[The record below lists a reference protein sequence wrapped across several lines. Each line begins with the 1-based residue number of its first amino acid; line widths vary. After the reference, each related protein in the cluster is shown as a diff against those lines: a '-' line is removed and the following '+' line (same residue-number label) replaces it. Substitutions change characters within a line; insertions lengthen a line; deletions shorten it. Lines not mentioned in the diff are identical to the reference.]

1 MALVAAAA
9 TYLLVPLVRVF
20 AVRIGAMPEV
30 RDRDVHTTP
39 TPRLGGLAMY
49 GGLVA
54 GLLIAGKLP
63 YAGGKLAAEGDG
75 KTVIALIV
83 AGGIITVTGFLDDW
97 WGMDALIKLAGQVG
111 AAGVLVA
118 FGVSLPWL
126 PWPSSLGGT
135 VVLDPT
141 LGALITIMI
150 VVVMINAVN
159 FVDGLDGLAAGIVG
173 IAAMATWT
181 YSVALSRD
189 FGDTSI
195 NVTAAITSVLIGV
208 CLGFLP
214 HNFHPAKIFMGD
226 TGAMLIGL
234 VLASTMIT
242 VTPLETS
249 SINSFPVI
257 LPLLVPVAI
266 LVLPLLD
273 LVMAVIRRTSKG
285 LSPFA
290 PDRGHL
296 HHRLLD
302 IGHSHR
308 RSVLIMYAWT
318 FLFAFAVVAL
328 SIEGVPL
335 ILFPL
340 TVLLAVG
347 VLVMMAL
354 PRWRARR
361 DVVGVAGAGEPGA
374 DPATTAA
381 TSAATTP
388 SQAPRQPA
396 APGHPDDRASFGRE
410 APGGPAGAR
419 PAPGRPAPGGGGADH
434 PGSGRPPADRLV
446 AGRPPADRLV
456 AGRPPADH
464 SAAGR
469 PPVGGRSIFER
480 PADRPA
486 PNRPVDRPA
495 PDWPPADRPAS
506 GRPPASRPAG
516 GRSPADRPA
525 SDWPPADRTAA
536 GWPAADRAASGRPA
550 SGLPPA
556 DRPVPDRPADQA
568 RPDRRDR
575 PADGPPQVRPH
586 PYPPE
591 DPAARPVVGDDA
603 TKVSGLPDLSLS
615 APRPGFSNP
624 ETPI

>member
-1 MALVAAAA
+1 MREYLLMALVAAAV
-9 TYLLVPLVRVF
+9 TYLLVPLIRVF

-54 GLLIAGKLP
+54 GLLIAAELP
-63 YAGGKLAAEGDG
+63 YAGGKLAEGQG
-75 KTVIALIV
+75 KIVIALIA
-83 AGGIITVTGFLDDW
+83 AGGLITLTGFLDDW
-97 WGMDALIKLAGQVG
+97 LGMDALVKLAGQIG
-111 AAGVLVA
+111 AAGVLVI

-126 PWPSSLGGT
+126 PLPTALGGQT
-135 VVLDPT
+135 ILDST
-141 LGALITIMI
+141 LSPLITILI

-181 YSVALSRD
+181 YSVALSKD
-189 FGDTSI
+189 YGDTSI
-195 NVTAAITSVLIGV
+195 NATAVIASVLIGV

-234 VLASTMIT
+234 VLASTMIL
-242 VTPLETS
+242 VTPLDSS
-249 SINSFPVI
+249 SINRFPVI

-273 LVMAVIRRTSKG
+273 LIMAVIRRTSNG
-285 LSPFA
+285 LSPFS

-308 RSVLIMYAWT
+308 RSVMIMYAWT

-340 TVLLAVG
+340 TVLLAIG

-361 DVVGVAGAGEPGA
+361 DLGGTEGRGGEGRGGL
-374 DPATTAA
+374 D
-381 TSAATTP
+381 
-388 SQAPRQPA
+388 PA
-396 APGHPDDRASFGRE
+396 APVGPT
-410 APGGPAGAR
+410 GPAEGPGWHA
-419 PAPGRPAPGGGGADH
+419 PPGEQPPGR
-434 PGSGRPPADRLV
+434 
-446 AGRPPADRLV
+446 
-456 AGRPPADH
+456 
-464 SAAGR
+464 
-469 PPVGGRSIFER
+469 
-480 PADRPA
+480 
-486 PNRPVDRPA
+486 
-495 PDWPPADRPAS
+495 
-506 GRPPASRPAG
+506 
-516 GRSPADRPA
+516 
-525 SDWPPADRTAA
+525 
-536 GWPAADRAASGRPA
+536 
-550 SGLPPA
+550 
-556 DRPVPDRPADQA
+556 
-568 RPDRRDR
+568 
-575 PADGPPQVRPH
+575 VRPH
-586 PYPPE
+586 PYPSEAPGR
-591 DPAARPVVGDDA
+591 RPVAGGDDA
-603 TKVSGLPDLSLS
+603 ATLPVR
-615 APRPGFSNP
+615 PRPVTQRSPAGFLKP
-624 ETPI
+624 